1 MSGAATSRTAA
12 YHRRVTE
19 DGGSTV
25 EELVAGGGLAY
36 ADDRLDDTRAAW
48 EAAYVA
54 AKAAGDTHAAA
65 RLAINLLDLHASILG
80 NTAAGN
86 GWRARAVRLLGEAG
100 HCVEQGHYELAVIA
114 CDRPD
119 VDELA
124 ASADRARAIGEEF
137 GDTGLV
143 VRALAEGGL
152 ALVSQGRTA
161 EGFARLD
168 EALASICAGEV
179 GDDLS
184 AIGRSFCAML
194 TACERADDVARAE
207 EWIRLVDEMVLRPLD
222 GRPRILHT
230 HCRAAYGAV
239 LCEAGRWDE
248 AEAAMMTVLGPEGS
262 RSLLHRVDT
271 IARLAR
277 LRVAQGRL
285 EDAAALLAPHEDRLS
300 VWLPLAEVHLRR
312 GDADV
317 AVALARRALDR
328 LIGDVTRRAPLLA
341 LLVEAELVRGDVD
354 AAMAAAT
361 ELDEA
366 ATRIGTPVAAAGAA
380 IARVHIAAARGG
392 LDDAIAE
399 ARRAGALLGESDAP
413 FLLVT
418 SHRLAAEALAE
429 RGDSADAVAEARAA
443 LAVAQRLGAAAECD
457 RLTALLRRLGVAA
470 RPATEAAVQQ
480 RLAGLTARESQVL
493 ERLGHGAT
501 NAEIGEQ
508 LFISAKTVEHH
519 VSRIL
524 AKLGVRTRAEAA
536 AVAAAAPVGAG
547 SE

>member
-1 MSGAATSRTAA
+1 MTAA
-12 YHRRVTE
+12 HANAE
-19 DGGSTV
+19 D
-25 EELVAGGGLAY
+25 LYAAGGLAY
-36 ADDRLDDTRAAW
+36 ADDRFDDTREAW
-48 EAAYVA
+48 EAAFAV
-54 AKAAGDTHAAA
+54 AKAAGDVRTAA
-65 RLAINLLDLHASILG
+65 RLAIGLLDLHGSVLG

-86 GWRARAVRLLGEAG
+86 GWRARAERLLEQAG
-100 HCVEQGHYELAVIA
+100 PCVEQGHYEIAVIA

-119 VDELA
+119 VDALA
-124 ASADRARAIGEEF
+124 TAADRARAIGEEY

-168 EALASICAGEV
+168 EALATICAGEV
-179 GDDLS
+179 GDDML

-207 EWIRLVDEMVLRPLD
+207 EWIRLVDQMVLQPLD

-230 HCRAAYGAV
+230 HCSAAYGAV

-248 AEAAMMTVLGPEGS
+248 AEAAMLTVLSPEGS
-262 RSLLHRVDT
+262 RSMGHRVDT

-285 EDAAALLAPHEDRLS
+285 DEAAALLAPHEDRLS

-317 AVALARRALDR
+317 AAALARRSLDR
-328 LIGDVTRRAPLLA
+328 LVGDVTRRAPVLA
-341 LLVEAELVRGDVD
+341 LLVEAEVARGDL
-354 AAMAAAT
+354 AAAAVVAE
-361 ELDEA
+361 ELDGA
-366 ATRIGTPVAAAGAA
+366 AARIDTPVASAVAA
-380 IARVHIAAARGG
+380 IARARIAAASGDHDRAVA
-392 LDDAIAE
+392 DARCASE
-399 ARRAGALLGESDAP
+399 LLGDSDAP
-413 FLLVT
+413 FLLVA
-418 SHRLAAEALAE
+418 SHRTAAEALAA
-429 RGDSADAVAEARAA
+429 RGDTADAVTEARAA
-443 LAVAQRLGAAAECD
+443 LAVAQRLGAGGECD
-457 RLTALLRRLGVAA
+457 RLTALLRTLGVAA
-470 RPATEAAVQQ
+470 RPASDAAARQ
-480 RLAGLTARESQVL
+480 RLAGLTARETQVL

-524 AKLGVRTRAEAA
+524 AKLGVRSRAEAA
-536 AVAAAAPVGAG
+536 ALAAAAPTGTG
-547 SE
+547 TD